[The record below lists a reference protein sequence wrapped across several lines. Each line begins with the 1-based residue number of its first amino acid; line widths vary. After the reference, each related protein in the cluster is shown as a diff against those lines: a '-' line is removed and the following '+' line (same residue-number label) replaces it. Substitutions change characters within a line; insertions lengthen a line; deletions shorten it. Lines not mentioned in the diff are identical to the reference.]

1 MQFPQLIKW
10 RVIMARKQLKTLT
23 EPMYYILL
31 NLIEPIHGY
40 GIMKKIEDSTDGR
53 VKVGAGT
60 LYSLLSR
67 FLKEDIVSI
76 VSVKDGKKT
85 YCLTEKG
92 KSVLQDEYDRLKLLV
107 IDGNIALGEGSH
119 E

>member
-1 MQFPQLIKW
+1 
-10 RVIMARKQLKTLT
+10 MARKQLKTLT

-31 NLIEPIHGY
+31 SLIEPSHGY
-40 GIMKKIEDSTDGR
+40 GIMKKIEDSTGGR

-67 FLKEDIVSI
+67 FLKEEIVKI
-76 VSVKDGKKT
+76 VSVQEGKKT
-85 YCLTEKG
+85 YSLTEKG
-92 KSVLQDEYDRLKLLV
+92 KSILQAEYNRLKLLV
-107 IDGNIALGEGSH
+107 KDGSIALGEDTN